1 MWNSTIQYKKKAFI
15 VMSGPSGA
23 GKSTLIR
30 EILSLYG
37 SKAMTTTVSYTTR
50 PPRGE
55 EQEGRDYHFV
65 SKEQFLAFK
74 ERHFFAEW
82 ACVYNYYY
90 ATAVEQIEKC
100 WAEGKAI
107 IKDLDLQGADQIKKK
122 YPQALRVFIAPP
134 SVEELV
140 HRVRKRKENS
150 KEELEVRKEQALK
163 EMKYGNHF
171 EHYLANVDLQETIKK
186 LKKVIDEYLKVV

>member
-1 MWNSTIQYKKKAFI
+1 M
-15 VMSGPSGA
+15 
-23 GKSTLIR
+23 
-30 EILSLYG
+30 
-37 SKAMTTTVSYTTR
+37 
-50 PPRGE
+50 
-55 EQEGRDYHFV
+55 
-65 SKEQFLAFK
+65 
-74 ERHFFAEW
+74 
-82 ACVYNYYY
+82 
-90 ATAVEQIEKC
+90 
-100 WAEGKAI
+100 
-107 IKDLDLQGADQIKKK
+107 QGADQIKKK

-163 EMKYGNHF
+163 EMEYGNHF